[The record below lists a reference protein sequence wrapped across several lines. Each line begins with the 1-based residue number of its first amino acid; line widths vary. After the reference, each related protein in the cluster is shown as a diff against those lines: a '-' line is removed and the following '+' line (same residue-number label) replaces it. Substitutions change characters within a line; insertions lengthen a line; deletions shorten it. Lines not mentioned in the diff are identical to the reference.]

1 LQVSGF
7 RLILLIVLLNSCNA
21 IAGSSLR
28 VLFIGNSHLGVNNV
42 PGLLAQLAAGE
53 DRHFVFESVIHGG
66 FTLEGHWNSGE
77 AIEAIRR
84 GDWDLVVLQAQSLEP
99 VEQTASYFHF
109 VRLFNSEIRRV
120 GARTVLHLGWARKDL
135 GNPLELQPRWTQAT
149 LKIARE
155 IGAGVVPVG
164 LAWTHSLS
172 SFPELILYSPDGNHA
187 TLAGSYLAACAYFA
201 ALYQKSPVGK
211 PFPTGLEAV
220 RTALQSSAWSAF
232 NLLEPAFWP

>member
-1 LQVSGF
+1 VRFL
-7 RLILLIVLLNSCNA
+7 RLTLLIVLFTGCHA

-42 PGLLAQLAAGE
+42 PSLLAQLAVSE
-53 DRHFVFESVIHGG
+53 DRKLVFESVIRGG
-66 FTLEGHWNSGE
+66 FTLEDHWTLN
-77 AIEAIRR
+77 AIRR
-84 GDWDLVVLQAQSLEP
+84 GGWDLVVLQAQSLEP
-99 VEQTASYFHF
+99 IERQVNYFKF
-109 VRLFNSEIRRV
+109 VRLFNTEIHRV

-135 GNPLELQPRWTQAT
+135 GNPLELQPRWTAAT
-149 LKIARE
+149 LEIARE

-164 LAWTHSLS
+164 LAWTQSLS

-211 PFPTGLEAV
+211 PVPTGLEAV

-232 NLLEPAFWP
+232 NSLESSFWP